1 MRHNRG
7 GRVPASLLAL
17 GGSCWL
23 TGCGS
28 DVLPAAP
35 EERAQANA
43 GADEPA
49 PIEAVEAELAVSLGA
64 RHAAWIA
71 DRSRRARR
79 LEQGLDHGRD
89 RARQSVDPHGPG
101 RALERATGGV
111 AVTLPEVADRA
122 FSLREQSSGLGIGVS
137 LVGAR
142 PVARQPID
150 GFAVYAR
157 GADVDATLVL
167 RAGELGVEDFIAF
180 AEPPEEPAVQYR
192 VELDDAVA
200 GLRWVEHTLEFVDA
214 SGAPRLR
221 VARPYLV
228 GADGMVTNAELAVVG
243 CAVDARPAAPWGRP
257 PVPPGAETCGVR
269 VSWDA
274 TRVVYPALLDPVWS
288 SAASMNE
295 ARASFGSVSLGGGRV
310 LAAGGASSPEGGA
323 VASAELYDP
332 ATDTWSVTGSLN
344 AARRA
349 FTLTAHTLPDGS
361 SGAIAVGGDG
371 SEGAL
376 ASTELYDPATGS
388 WSLGP
393 ELSVA
398 YAGHAAARLD
408 DGALLVAGGSVSTSA
423 SLLAADG
430 SSWQAAG
437 ELHADEPGSSLTAL
451 SVGGAILIGP
461 NAPNAQRY
469 SPLERSWRVA
479 GEPALA
485 RASHTA
491 TRLLDGRVLLVGGNA
506 SQLVE
511 LYDPSSDGFS
521 FTGATNTPHFAHTA
535 TLLADGRVVVVGG
548 VASGGAGGTE
558 IYDPTWGT
566 WVPGS
571 GTSETRFLH
580 RAERVDDDRL
590 LAFGGIDAAT
600 VSPGSGATEDV
611 PLASVA
617 ELAAPRPATTISEYK
632 LPARLDPDVT
642 RSTLTELWASVTRP
656 ATLADGQRYPLL
668 VFLHGNHATCGSGE
682 NPRQDDDCSYTQSG
696 VCPEGYVVVPSHRG
710 YDYVT
715 TELAAHGFIVVS
727 VNANRGINCGGGE
740 DGDFGFNL
748 ARGRLLLQHLR
759 YLADLNRGTRATP
772 ESIGVSL
779 QGKLDFSELGMM
791 GHSRGGE
798 GVRAAYEQYRDPESP
813 WPRRIGP
820 VNFRALFEIGPVDG
834 QSSRVLNADGTTWT
848 VLLPMCDGDVS
859 DLQGVKPFD
868 RMLGLVSEQR
878 ESPKSTFTAWGTN
891 HNFFNT
897 EWQQSDSFGCTDHRP
912 LFRDDFGVTGS
923 AEQRQIGLRSLL
935 TFFVANV
942 GADHN
947 PVLNELFDP
956 TSALES
962 GTRVDRGH
970 TPSLRPNRGVTLEDF
985 SGVTGVSARGA
996 PMVIQSL
1003 SLSHEAVPEHDFRLR
1018 GARIDWLATASGEP
1032 PSPTDERYLELPVST
1047 RPEGIDLS
1055 HYTHLEFRAGRG
1067 GADDLLAPSPL
1078 LVQLVNATG
1087 SLSEPLEASAFGM
1100 RLDGPVGGPYNTHV
1114 VLQTARLPL
1123 SAFAGATLPA
1133 LRGVR
1138 FSFPDPRGASL
1149 YLASVRASLGTAS
1162 LSPIQGDTGRGRP
1175 KTTPLLPGV
1184 PGVGDVANASQVI
1197 PGASPP
1203 ARRQRNVEGNV
1214 VVGWRALE
1222 PRRVDIELSA
1232 GQAFQALDD
1241 QLMLQLGPVQ
1251 SSQSRHP
1258 DGDLKRVVFTLEAS
1272 DFLAVPDGERLLVR
1286 YATGNAIEWDFGA
1299 LDKSVTTP

>member
-1 MRHNRG
+1 MRIRRG
-7 GRVPASLLAL
+7 REPASLLVL
-17 GGSCWL
+17 CWMGWL
-23 TGCGS
+23 TGCGG

-35 EERAQANA
+35 GESRPTKV
-43 GADEPA
+43 GAAEPA
-49 PIEAVEAELAVSLGA
+49 PLDAVEGELAVALGA

-71 DRSRRARR
+71 DRSRRSDRQHRR
-79 LEQGLDHGRD
+79 LERD
-89 RARQSVDPHGPG
+89 SGQAR
-101 RALERATGGV
+101 ERLSGGV
-111 AVTLPEVADRA
+111 EVNVPEHADRA
-122 FSLREQSSGLGIGVS
+122 FSLRDPRSGLGIGVS
-137 LVGAR
+137 LVGAT
-142 PVARQPID
+142 PVARQSLD
-150 GFAVYAR
+150 GFAVYADA
-157 GADVDATLVL
+157 ADVDATLVL
-167 RAGELGVEDFIAF
+167 RPSEFGVEDFIAF
-180 AEPPEEPAVQYR
+180 AASPAVPAVEYR
-192 VELDDAVA
+192 VDLDGTVA
-200 GLRWVEHTLEFVDA
+200 GLRWVERTLEFVDA
-214 SGAPRLR
+214 TGAPRLR
-221 VARPYLV
+221 VAPPYLV
-228 GADGMVTNAELAVVG
+228 GADGIVTHAELAVVG
-243 CAVDARPAAPWGRP
+243 CAADESPTAPWGRP
-257 PVPPGAETCGVR
+257 PVPPGAATCGVR

-274 TRVVYPALLDPVWS
+274 TRVVYPAILDPVWS

-295 ARASFGSVSLGGGRV
+295 ARSSFASVLLANGRI
-310 LAAGGASSPEGGA
+310 LAAGGASSAPDGIA
-323 VASAELYDP
+323 ASAELYDP
-332 ATDTWSVTGSLN
+332 ATNTWSVTGSLD
-344 AARRA
+344 AARSA

-371 SEGAL
+371 SVGAL
-376 ASTELYDPATGS
+376 ASTEIYDPATGT

-393 ELSVA
+393 ALSVP
-398 YAGHAAARLD
+398 YAGHAAVRLD
-408 DGALLVAGGSVSTSA
+408 DGALLVAGGTVSSSA
-423 SLLAADG
+423 SLLAVDG

-437 ELHADEPGSSLTAL
+437 ELHADEPASSLTAL
-451 SVGGAILIGP
+451 SGGGALLIGP
-461 NAPNAQRY
+461 NEPSAQRY
-469 SPLERSWRVA
+469 SPAERSWRVVA
-479 GEPALA
+479 GPALA

-491 TRLLDGRVLLVGGNA
+491 TRLLDGRVLLVGGNS

-511 LYDPSSDGFS
+511 LYDPSNDAFS
-521 FTGATNTPHFAHTA
+521 LTGATSTPHFAHTA

-558 IYDPTWGT
+558 VYDPTWGT
-566 WVPGS
+566 WVPGP
-571 GTSETRFLH
+571 GTAATRFSH
-580 RAERVDDDRL
+580 RAERIDGDRL
-590 LAFGGIDAAT
+590 LAFGGLDAPT
-600 VSPGSGATEDV
+600 GSPGPGATDAV
-611 PLASVA
+611 PLASA
-617 ELAAPRPATTISEYK
+617 DQLAATRPATTIGEYK

-656 ATLADGQRYPLL
+656 TTLVDGQRYPLL
-668 VFLHGNHATCGSGE
+668 VFLHGNHATCGTGE
-682 NPRQDDDCSYTQSG
+682 NPREDSDCSYTQDG

-715 TELAAHGFIVVS
+715 TELAARGFIVVS

-740 DGDFGFNL
+740 EGDFGFNL
-748 ARGRLLLQHLR
+748 ARGRLLLQHMR
-759 YLADLNRGTRATP
+759 YLADWNRGSSATP

-779 QGKLDFSELGMM
+779 EGKLDFSEFGMM

-798 GVRAAYEQYRDPESP
+798 GVRAAYEQYRDPQSP
-813 WPRRIGP
+813 WPRRIGA

-834 QSSRVLNADGTTWT
+834 QSSRVLNADGTAWT

-878 ESPKSTFTAWGTN
+878 ETPKSTYVAWGTN
-891 HNFFNT
+891 HNYFNS

-912 LFRDDFGVTGS
+912 LFSDGPGITGS

-942 GADHN
+942 GNGHN

-962 GTRVDRGH
+962 GSRVDRGH

-985 SGVTGVSARGA
+985 SGPTGVSARGT
-996 PMVIQSL
+996 PMVAQNL
-1003 SLSHEAVPEHDFRLR
+1003 FLSHDSVPEHDFRLR
-1018 GARIDWLATASGEP
+1018 GARIDWPATASGQS
-1032 PSPTDERYLELPVST
+1032 PSPAETRYLELPFSA

-1078 LVQLVNATG
+1078 RVQLVNATG
-1087 SLSEPLEASAFGM
+1087 SLSEPLEASAYGM

-1123 SAFAGATLPA
+1123 AAFAGASLPA

-1138 FSFPDPRGASL
+1138 FSFPDPHGALL

-1162 LSPIQGDTGRGRP
+1162 LSPVQADGGAGRLGAS
-1175 KTTPLLPGV
+1175 PLPPGV
-1184 PGVGDVANASQVI
+1184 PGVDEAANASQVI
-1197 PGASPP
+1197 PGAAAP
-1203 ARRQRNVEGNV
+1203 ARRQRNVDGNV
-1214 VVGWRALE
+1214 VVGWRALD

-1241 QLMLQLGPVQ
+1241 QLVLQLGPVQ
-1251 SSQSRHP
+1251 TNQSRHP

-1272 DFLAVPDGERLLVR
+1272 DFLNVPDGERLLVR

-1299 LDKSVTTP
+1299 LDKSLSATP